1 MALWTRIGPGQYKNT
16 KTGKVISGQAKDPNG
31 NPKFNGKNPTVPGPV
46 TDPAAGPTPGQSA
59 VGGNVTVSVQDPT
72 ITPENFAGQRKSLE
86 DLAYTGL
93 TSDFATRQA
102 QQKQQLEQDLYN
114 RGYRP
119 DQTTTDGPGG
129 WNAMT
134 GELTNNWNDAYL
146 QARVQASQLG
156 GQEFDR
162 MFGAQQDTI
171 DSQISRE
178 ANMISGASSAADRAT
193 QERIARQTARN
204 NARIARMQLAAR
216 GGGARPTGEETPSR
230 GFDII

>member
-31 NPKFNGKNPTVPGPV
+31 NPKFNGSTPAVTNPVAT
-46 TDPAAGPTPGQSA
+46 TTPGQSA

-72 ITPENFAGQRKSLE
+72 ITPENFAEQRKSLE

-93 TSDFATRQA
+93 TSDFATRQS

-119 DQTTTDGPGG
+119 DQTTTEGPGG

-162 MFGAQQDTI
+162 MFGAQQDAI

-193 QERIARQTARN
+193 QERIAKKNARN
-204 NARIARMQLAAR
+204 NLRIARMQLANR
-216 GGGARPTGEETPSR
+216 GGGVQRTGEETPSR
-230 GFDII
+230 EFDII